1 MIKETNNRL
10 TITLSKKRINEIKTL
25 AINENVTVSQLISVI
40 LFEYQEN
47 KEFQSKVKEIIKL
60 SKNINIC

>member
-10 TITLSKKRINEIKTL
+10 TITLSKRRINEIKTL
-25 AINENVTVSQLISVI
+25 AINENITVSQLISVVM
-40 LFEYQEN
+40 FEYQEN

-60 SKNINIC
+60 SKNINIF